1 MSEKSGFSIKEW
13 AEDDRPREKLLEK
26 GRLSLST
33 AELLAILLGSGNKD
47 ESALKVAQNILNI
60 ASNNLKELGKLSV
73 KDLMKVKGV
82 GEVKALTS

>member
-1 MSEKSGFSIKEW
+1 M
-13 AEDDRPREKLLEK
+13 LEK